1 MDNKLFLQKID
12 IGKEY
17 QIIDMIYQDKNLKNT
32 FSNEKNMVSRLLN
45 SVYTA
50 FIKYDDKNVG
60 FITIIENKKTNI
72 NEIDIGI
79 LTEYQNKGFA
89 TEALKQLKQ
98 IIITNKIEV
107 EIQIEKSNIY
117 AIKSVLKNNF
127 VLSKEHRNYNY
138 YTLSKKDKY
147 SI

>member
-50 FIKYDDKNVG
+50 FIKYEDKNVG

-89 TEALKQLKQ
+89 TESLKQLKQ